1 MAVRQEQARATAEL
15 SVPLARAAR
24 ELGLKPREF
33 ELAVQ
38 LGEVRTLTSGPG
50 GRRRIAREEIERHK
64 SAEGFPE
71 ALRTRLWVV
80 GTAEGAELMGI
91 SPARFARLARGGCF
105 APVRFYVN
113 RYRVVVW
120 HYLATDL
127 VEFADR
133 NPGMLTGRT
142 PALLRAAL
150 EKHPDR
156 RARSWRARRLDQLTA
171 AAADPW
177 ERAAVPAAV
186 LDPGE
191 LAGAVPDPDE
201 RAYLDALRP
210 ALTQARP
217 EATAAREVIDEL
229 VLAEDPDEI
238 DWHRYCL
245 AAALAQAR
253 ADRPA
258 PGREGRP
265 QRGQPPSG
273 ALEPVRQGTPAAP
286 ARQASPVEPA
296 RPRGLWGWLR
306 GRKGAPPGTSCAAA
320 ATADR
325 RP

>member
-1 MAVRQEQARATAEL
+1 MAVRQVQARGIAEQC
-15 SVPLARAAR
+15 VPFARAAR
-24 ELGLKPREF
+24 ELELKPREF

-38 LGEVRTLTSGPG
+38 LGEVRTVSSGPG

-64 SAEGFPE
+64 SAEGFPKE
-71 ALRTRLWVV
+71 LRTRLWVV

-120 HYLATDL
+120 HYLASDL

-133 NPGMLTGRT
+133 NPEMLTGRT

-171 AAADPW
+171 ATGDPW

-191 LAGAVPDPDE
+191 LAHAVPDPGE
-201 RAYLDALRP
+201 RAYLHALRP
-210 ALTQARP
+210 VLARARP

-229 VLAEDPDEI
+229 VMAEDPDEI
-238 DWHRYCL
+238 DWHRHCL
-245 AAALAQAR
+245 IAALTEAR

-258 PGREGRP
+258 PGCHTPTGSAAAPQEPTEPERRP
-265 QRGQPPSG
+265 APP
-273 ALEPVRQGTPAAP
+273 AEPVPGAEPTM
-286 ARQASPVEPA
+286 PA
-296 RPRGLWGWLR
+296 RPRGLWARLC
-306 GRKGAPPGTSCAAA
+306 GRKRPPGRDRAPE
-320 ATADR
+320 ATAGR

>member
-1 MAVRQEQARATAEL
+1 MTVRQAQVRGVAEQ
-15 SVPLARAAR
+15 SIPFARAAR
-24 ELGLKPREF
+24 ELELKPREF

-38 LGEVRTLTSGPG
+38 LGEVRTVSSGPG

-64 SAEGFPE
+64 SAEGFPKE
-71 ALRTRLWVV
+71 LRTRLWVV

-91 SPARFARLARGGCF
+91 SPARFTRLARGGCF

-133 NPGMLTGRT
+133 NPEMLTGRT

-171 AAADPW
+171 AAGDPW

-191 LAGAVPDPDE
+191 LAHAVPDPGE
-201 RAYLDALRP
+201 RAYLHALCP
-210 ALTQARP
+210 VLAQARP

-229 VLAEDPDEI
+229 VMAEDPDEI
-238 DWHRYCL
+238 DWHRHCL
-245 AAALAQAR
+245 IAALAEAR
-253 ADRPA
+253 AHRPA
-258 PGREGRP
+258 PGCHSRADTGPDPAGASDPEERP
-265 QRGQPPSG
+265 TPP
-273 ALEPVRQGTPAAP
+273 AEPVPPAEPATPA
-286 ARQASPVEPA
+286 R
-296 RPRGLWGWLR
+296 RGLWARLC
-306 GRKGAPPGTSCAAA
+306 GRKGAPGRGRTPE
-320 ATADR
+320 ATAGR